1 MKKQTVKIK
10 IKRRPDGSRSVRCKG
25 DIAPAELTRI
35 FTDIERHPRKYEHTS
50 FYKAVVSAIKATKFT
65 IRHSLS
71 FARRLGHIGK
81 AIREASS
88 REFSKVDI
96 NRHQYK
102 EIYRETH

>member
-10 IKRRPDGSRSVRCKG
+10 IKRHPDGSRSVRCKG
-25 DIAPAELTRI
+25 DISPSELAKI
-35 FTDIERHPRKYEHTS
+35 FSDIERHPRKYEHTS
-50 FYKAVVSAIKATKFT
+50 LYKAVISAIKATKFT

-71 FARRLGHIGK
+71 FARRLGHVGK

-102 EIYRETH
+102 EV

>member
-1 MKKQTVKIK
+1 MNQTVKIK
-10 IKRRPDGSRSVRCKG
+10 IKRRPDGSRSVKCKG
-25 DIAPAELTRI
+25 DIALNELAKI
-35 FTDIERHPRKYEHTS
+35 FADIERHPRKYEHTS
-50 FYKAVVSAIKATKFT
+50 LYKATISAIKATKFT

-81 AIREASS
+81 AIREATS

-102 EIYRETH
+102 EV